1 MSPAT
6 MIGSCKGQPRPAVR
20 SDPVKA
26 QTGRF
31 LHSSPSPAPPETL
44 IVMGASAGGPTA
56 LAQVFGGLP
65 SDFDAAIVVI
75 QHIDSSFAPP
85 LANWLNSRSP
95 LRIRLAET
103 NDYPERGVALVAGR
117 NAHLVFTSPRRL
129 GYVREPN
136 DSIYCPSIDLLF
148 QSASRFWNGQLIGVL
163 LTGIG
168 RDGAEGLRRLR
179 IANCRTIAQ
188 DAASSVVYGMP
199 KAAAELHAAAD
210 ILPLNNIAPRLIE
223 LVANRTHLHA

>member
-1 MSPAT
+1 
-6 MIGSCKGQPRPAVR
+6 MIGACNEKPRLTTP
-20 SDPVKA
+20 SNPVKA

-31 LHSSPSPAPPETL
+31 LDTPRFAAPPETL

-56 LAQVFGGLP
+56 LAKVLGRLP
-65 SDFDAAIVVI
+65 SDFAAAVVVV
-75 QHIDSSFAPP
+75 QHIEPRFALS
-85 LANWLNSRSP
+85 LASWLESRSQ
-95 LRIRLAET
+95 LGIRLAQT
-103 NDYPERGVALVAGR
+103 HDYPERGVALVAGR

-136 DSIYCPSIDLLF
+136 DSVYRPSVDLLF
-148 QSASRFWNGQLIGVL
+148 ESAARFWDGQLIGVL

-179 IANCRTIAQ
+179 IAGCHTIAQ
-188 DAASSVVYGMP
+188 DAASSAVYGMP
-199 KAAAELHAAAD
+199 KAAAELCAATD

-223 LVANRTHLHA
+223 LVANRTHLHG